1 MARTPDAWPAGRDPD
16 GAELLM
22 MSELHLAAGRR
33 GAASAV
39 PPAAMRPARVAT
51 LVCVLTSS
59 LPGVLAQTC
68 VPAAPPAGYIS
79 DAAAPATATTVA
91 ALGTITCG
99 TGYFS
104 MSTPNGPACAADGNP
119 FVWTGCD
126 PCHTM
131 AHVFEWGGGTCNCD
145 VAFYGTASTD
155 ATGTTD
161 CHPCLVNSG
170 TAPPP
175 PGVARTDNTNP
186 SSCHCVEGYSI
197 GDGNAQV
204 PQHWERS
211 CSVSAGETHRSRV
224 NACKSAGPPLDSYA
238 FSGTAAECSAA
249 HSACVF
255 AVPETCTA
263 VPCPQFSAGYAAV
276 WDSAVDACTCFSGYF
291 GLYLSVGSTTHP
303 VWQTATNSYI
313 SGCAICT
320 PVANADPVATH
331 TCTTALD
338 SRVSACDSGYFK
350 IGGSVGTAD
359 LCPGCTVVGN
369 AATGATYMCTT
380 AADSRVSGCAS
391 GFYKIVGGTGAADS
405 CPACS
410 TVLDSETAASYTC
423 TSSMDSRV
431 SGCAPG
437 FYKIVGAAGAAD
449 SCPICTTV
457 ADAAVG
463 ATYTCSI
470 STDSRVS
477 SCLDGFF
484 RSEGASGVMD
494 TCTGCTPQTGCLTSA
509 ATCCGPNPPGHTTEL
524 ACTAA
529 DDGYYFTPPRSMGGA
544 VMAVCTAVLNSVSI
558 TCPAESNSR
567 AVCQTGYYNVDNSA
581 RSQSDECLCA
591 FFHHNPSSFSLR
603 FRRWFFPVLRRC
615 CRVIPLRSLRPSGR
629 LHVART
635 RVLCCCR
642 AFEQEDLHDTGL

>member
-1 MARTPDAWPAGRDPD
+1 MSWSDGGARERWKQAPARLPFARGKARAVRESNTPQPHRSLQCETPLHSRRASSRDRSGRHSPPCAFRRTVARTPDAWPAGRDPD

-238 FSGTAAECSAA
+238 FSGTTAECSAA
-249 HSACVF
+249 HSSCVF
-255 AVPETCTA
+255 AMP
-263 VPCPQFSAGYAAV
+263 
-276 WDSAVDACTCFSGYF
+276 
-291 GLYLSVGSTTHP
+291 
-303 VWQTATNSYI
+303 
-313 SGCAICT
+313 
-320 PVANADPVATH
+320 
-331 TCTTALD
+331 
-338 SRVSACDSGYFK
+338 
-350 IGGSVGTAD
+350 
-359 LCPGCTVVGN
+359 
-369 AATGATYMCTT
+369 
-380 AADSRVSGCAS
+380 
-391 GFYKIVGGTGAADS
+391 
-405 CPACS
+405 
-410 TVLDSETAASYTC
+410 
-423 TSSMDSRV
+423 
-431 SGCAPG
+431 
-437 FYKIVGAAGAAD
+437 
-449 SCPICTTV
+449 
-457 ADAAVG
+457 
-463 ATYTCSI
+463 
-470 STDSRVS
+470 
-477 SCLDGFF
+477 
-484 RSEGASGVMD
+484 D
-494 TCTGCTPQTGCLTSA
+494 T
-509 ATCCGPNPPGHTTEL
+509 
-524 ACTAA
+524 
-529 DDGYYFTPPRSMGGA
+529 
-544 VMAVCTAVLNSVSI
+544 
-558 TCPAESNSR
+558 
-567 AVCQTGYYNVDNSA
+567 
-581 RSQSDECLCA
+581 
-591 FFHHNPSSFSLR
+591 
-603 FRRWFFPVLRRC
+603 
-615 CRVIPLRSLRPSGR
+615 
-629 LHVART
+629 
-635 RVLCCCR
+635 
-642 AFEQEDLHDTGL
+642 